1 MVFLGTHLLFF
12 CRGVILKAY
21 QMEDAMNHD
30 TLQFIAEGIVIKNSI
45 AANAIHGDENISAD
59 PVFFFGGMER
69 DDIRVGVVIQVFSVQ
84 LLKIAITAK
93 DVIDLAGLLLML
105 QNNPGDPLRKQRRI
119 VQAKTDVFFKKMYVP
134 ERRHGISKERNF
146 AVFPSHHSTS
156 NFRIQVLPS
165 FSSMRKK

>member
-1 MVFLGTHLLFF
+1 
-12 CRGVILKAY
+12 
-21 QMEDAMNHD
+21 MNHD
-30 TLQFIAEGIVIKNSI
+30 ALQFITEGIIKKNSI
-45 AANAIHGDENISAD
+45 AANAIDRDENVPAD
-59 PVFFFGGMER
+59 PVFFFGCRER

-93 DVIDLAGLLLML
+93 DVIDLAGVLLVF
-105 QNNPGDPLRKQRRI
+105 QNNTGDPLRKLRRI
-119 VQAKTDVFFKKMYVP
+119 VQAKTGFLFKKMYVP

-146 AVFPSHHSTS
+146 ALFSSRHSTS